1 MWYISDLVMKT
12 YHLVEY
18 ILWNKIKSE
27 CLYHKQQTKTIMKHN
42 LNNTEELELK
52 REIITCENVKC
63 GIANKDNTILGDT
76 LTMTS
81 TMTGFAI

>member
-1 MWYISDLVMKT
+1 
-12 YHLVEY
+12 
-18 ILWNKIKSE
+18 
-27 CLYHKQQTKTIMKHN
+27 MKHN

-63 GIANKDNTILGDT
+63 GIANKDNTVIGDT
-76 LTMTS
+76 LTMTT